1 MQVFG
6 GGPQADFSCLL
17 PLPKPD
23 VTLQKKYDAMG
34 LPDPVAFALLTAL
47 GAIKDP
53 MGMLNEMMNAA
64 QALEMQELQRKQAS
78 SSFKVGPMMASEA
91 SDSAELERLAKQVK
105 EAAEQ
110 ARAATVAGGLAAADA
125 AANSSKNVAQA
136 FAEAE
141 EEEEPRPALG
151 QTLSS
156 LLTGREKVAVS
167 GDSGLALPTTLDKV
181 AIRLPPGVS
190 EAAVRLECARHG
202 VLTAVVLEPDSSAAY
217 VCFSSSDMAQL
228 AVRRMANKSGIFGG
242 SEPLQIKL
250 ISELPESARNAAV
263 PVVPALSDAQPV
275 NPADL
280 PEYLRPR
287 KSRSRS
293 ARKRASRSAR
303 RRKRKSRSAKRWLDR
318 SRSNS
323 HTATGQYIRATGC
336 SSTVRWWEKRREDSD
351 SDRSTA
357 SRKVKRAQKAEAELV
372 ARRPRQ
378 VAIKGLWAQF
388 VHCGVSYYFNIQSEE
403 TVLEKPS
410 DFEDGNMNL
419 QEDRRRA
426 SSVIL

>member
-1 MQVFG
+1 MQVLG
-6 GGPQADFSCLL
+6 NGSKVDFLCLQ

-23 VTLQKKYDAMG
+23 AQLQQKYDAMG

-64 QALEMQELQRKQAS
+64 QALEIQELQRKQAS
-78 SSFKVGPMMASEA
+78 SSFKMAPILAGEA

-110 ARAATVAGGLAAADA
+110 ARAATVAGGVAVADA
-125 AANSSKNVAQA
+125 AASSSKNVAQA
-136 FAEAE
+136 FAEE
-141 EEEEPRPALG
+141 EETRPALG

-156 LLTGREKVAVS
+156 LLTGREKAAVS
-167 GDSGLALPTTLDKV
+167 SDSGLVLPTTLDKV
-181 AIRLPPGVS
+181 AIKLPPGVS

-202 VLTAVVLEPDSSAAY
+202 VLTAVVLEPDGSAAY
-217 VCFSSSDMAQL
+217 VCFASSDMAQL

-250 ISELPESARNAAV
+250 ISELPESARNVAV
-263 PVVPALSDAQPV
+263 QVAPALSDEQPV

-293 ARKRASRSAR
+293 VRKRASRSAR
-303 RRKRKSRSAKRWLDR
+303 RRKRKSRSMKRWLDR

-351 SDRSTA
+351 SERSTA

-388 VHCGVSYYFNIQSEE
+388 VHCGASYFFNIQSEE
-403 TVLEKPS
+403 TIWQKPS
-410 DFEDGNMNL
+410 DFE
-419 QEDRRRA
+419 ESDRKRQ
-426 SSVIL
+426 SSVVL